1 MTNQGM
7 EERAKDIFSEGL
19 FEGEVKFREPMRNH
33 TSLRIG
39 GPADIFAMPQDLSS
53 LKNMHI
59 NLRRNKIPFFPLGGG
74 TNILVRDGGI
84 EGAVIS
90 LRSFRRTGVLSK
102 DNNYAYLFA
111 EAGTLLQRI
120 VNFSKENGYSGV
132 EGLAGIP
139 GTVGGAIFGN
149 AGAFGYE
156 MKDVLISVEVMDIEG
171 RIKRFKA
178 EEINFGYRSTSISRN
193 ELILDAEIKLK
204 KDEKEKVSAKVD
216 DFLEKKREKQPLREP
231 SAGCVFK
238 NPAGLSAGKL
248 IDEAGCKGIKIGDV
262 EVSSIHANFFINKG
276 EAKASDFIRL
286 MEEVAHRVKERF
298 GVVLEPEIKIVGR
311 DNVNG

>member
-1 MTNQGM
+1 M
-7 EERAKDIFSEGL
+7 ETQNLKDIFSEGL

-102 DNNYAYLFA
+102 DNKYAYLFA

-178 EEINFGYRSTSISRN
+178 EEINFGYRSTSISQN
-193 ELILDAEIKLK
+193 ELILGAEIKLK
-204 KDEKEKVSAKVD
+204 KDEKEEVSAKVD

-276 EAKASDFIRL
+276 RANASDFIRL

>member
-1 MTNQGM
+1 M
-7 EERAKDIFSEGL
+7 ETQNLKDIFSEGL

-33 TSLRIG
+33 TSLKIG

-102 DNNYAYLFA
+102 DNKYAYLFA

-178 EEINFGYRSTSISRN
+178 EEINFGYRSTSISQN
-193 ELILDAEIKLK
+193 ELILGAEIKLK
-204 KDEKEKVSAKVD
+204 KDEKEEVSAKVD

-276 EAKASDFIRL
+276 RANASDFIRL

>member
-1 MTNQGM
+1 M
-7 EERAKDIFSEGL
+7 ETQNLKDIFSEGL

-33 TSLRIG
+33 TSLKIG

-102 DNNYAYLFA
+102 DNKYAYLFA

-178 EEINFGYRSTSISRN
+178 EEINFGYRSTSISQN
-193 ELILDAEIKLK
+193 ELILGAEIKLK
-204 KDEKEKVSAKVD
+204 KDEKEEVSAKVD
-216 DFLEKKREKQPLREP
+216 DFLEEKREKQPLREP

-276 EAKASDFIRL
+276 RANASDFIRL